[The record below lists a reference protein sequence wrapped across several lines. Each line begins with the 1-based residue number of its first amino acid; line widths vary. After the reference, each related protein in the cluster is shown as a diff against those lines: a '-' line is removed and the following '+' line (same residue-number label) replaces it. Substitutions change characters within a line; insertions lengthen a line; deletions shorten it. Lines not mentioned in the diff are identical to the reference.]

1 MTVFVVQE
9 MPNRDILSAEK
20 YGELVPILPPGYQLI
35 LSPGP
40 TVQKIK
46 KVLKDFNDE
55 DYLLLMG
62 DPSLIGGACSIAAKN
77 NIGKYKVLKWDRER
91 RKYYP
96 LEININ

>member
-40 TVQKIK
+40 TVAKIE
-46 KVLKDFNDE
+46 KVLKAFNE
-55 DYLLLMG
+55 KDYLLLMG
-62 DPSLIGGACSIAAKN
+62 DPSLIGVACSIAAKN

>member
-40 TVQKIK
+40 TVSKIK
-46 KVLKDFNDE
+46 RVLKDFNDE

-62 DPSLIGGACSIAAKN
+62 DPSLIGVACSTAAKIN
-77 NIGKYKVLKWDRER
+77 NNKYKVLKWDRER

>member
-9 MPNRDILSAEK
+9 MPNRDILISEK
-20 YGELVPILPPGYQLI
+20 YGDLVPILPPGYQLI

-46 KVLKDFNDE
+46 KVLKDFNDK

-62 DPSLIGGACSIAAKN
+62 DPSLIGVACSIAAIN
-77 NIGKYKVLKWDRER
+77 NINKYKVLKWDRER

>member
-1 MTVFVVQE
+1 MTLYVVQE
-9 MPNRDILSAEK
+9 MPNIDILSAEK

-46 KVLKDFNDE
+46 KVLKDFNDK

-62 DPSLIGGACSIAAKN
+62 DPSLIGVACSIAAIN
-77 NIGKYKVLKWDRER
+77 NINKYKVLKWDRER

>member
-20 YGELVPILPPGYQLI
+20 YGDLVPILPPGYQLI

-46 KVLKDFNDE
+46 KVLKDFNDK

-62 DPSLIGGACSIAAKN
+62 DPSLIGVACSIAAIN
-77 NIGKYKVLKWDRER
+77 NINKYKVLKWDRER

>member
-20 YGELVPILPPGYQLI
+20 YGDLVPILPPGYQLI

-46 KVLKDFNDE
+46 KVLKDFNDK

-62 DPSLIGGACSIAAKN
+62 DPSLIAVACSIAAIN
-77 NIGKYKVLKWDRER
+77 NINKYKVLKWDRER